1 MRLQGPILFASQR
14 RGRWHSGCTFSVV
27 ATVCDRS
34 SACLRVVP
42 PNVVQAVEELLRTAT
57 LTSRAA
63 GAAIGT
69 LTSGQHV
76 TAMDAIVSEMR
87 KNAEWAK
94 TRSDVRGAVLLARGS
109 SDAAKV
115 LARYLRSLPTQPPWL
130 GAMLRDENWFK
141 E

>member
-1 MRLQGPILFASQR
+1 MLGPAESGESLDDIKATLPEPWQRHLTFLTDWLRLEPKLTDVDLRPAVYLARETVPIRFAS
-14 RGRWHSGCTFSVV
+14 
-27 ATVCDRS
+27 A
-34 SACLRVVP
+34 VVP

-87 KNAEWAK
+87 KNAE
-94 TRSDVRGAVLLARGS
+94 
-109 SDAAKV
+109 
-115 LARYLRSLPTQPPWL
+115 
-130 GAMLRDENWFK
+130 
-141 E
+141 